1 MLNLGNAKAR
11 REAEDLISLVVGS
24 SQAMMPEIHFSVQRK
39 GGRKH
44 NLPLAPW
51 LILMILCTMNS
62 WPVGNR

>member
-44 NLPLAPW
+44 N
-51 LILMILCTMNS
+51 
-62 WPVGNR
+62 